1 MKKKYINK
9 NKISKI
15 YKNNQIISIRNFK
28 NQIEINKMIKMS
40 NIIKCSNKFK
50 SWKKK
55 INSLINLFKQNN
67 KK

>member
-28 NQIEINKMIKMS
+28 NQIEINKMIK
-40 NIIKCSNKFK
+40 NIKV
-50 SWKKK
+50 
-55 INSLINLFKQNN
+55 
-67 KK
+67 